1 MVRMRFREP
10 PPPGQRARAQRAP
23 QAVSPPPPPRSY
35 WRLGPPRA
43 TRRHASPA
51 PPFPAHRCSACA
63 LDQLFP
69 SCPGCYKF
77 SLPRLCRSF
86 LSERALQAAHACP
99 QALQAAHA
107 CPQASGAMLHQLKR
121 AVTICEDMVDTSP
134 LKLRLKKKRLSTNF
148 EKCVV
153 CQENQKNAKL
163 SKATSAGQN
172 SVMLAAEARRDELYW
187 RLLGEFSSLDAVPP
201 ILYHRGCFQKYTS
214 KSNLAHVRV
223 MLNPGRKTNSESD
236 QRAACSSES
245 VATGLSTSSS
255 DWSCCIVCL
264 RKTHKKDKKLHRI
277 VTSER
282 AANLWEAAVQRGDA
296 DMMCRVSVEDL
307 IAKEAVYHSTC
318 ISSYLSKTNLKA
330 KQSSCT
336 ATIQSPY
343 DVAFYQLIKEIDNDL
358 MDNKKA
364 LLLSKLLQR
373 YKALLPSEIET
384 ASYSSSKLQARLVKH
399 YGSAISFHAQHGQGK
414 STIVLCSTIT
424 LADAIQASSNLKQAL
439 KSSKCFLDGLPVS
452 EADHRLSNEQVVLY
466 NAASILRSEI
476 AKVKASEYYPKTGDC
491 NFQRPATFVP
501 QLVQEFVLRLIDKE
515 AHNSVSNEYLPP
527 EDIQRRCRSI
537 AECIVFNSNP
547 CTLHRDHNGEQDS
560 DVD

>member
-1 MVRMRFREP
+1 
-10 PPPGQRARAQRAP
+10 
-23 QAVSPPPPPRSY
+23 
-35 WRLGPPRA
+35 
-43 TRRHASPA
+43 
-51 PPFPAHRCSACA
+51 
-63 LDQLFP
+63 
-69 SCPGCYKF
+69 
-77 SLPRLCRSF
+77 
-86 LSERALQAAHACP
+86 
-99 QALQAAHA
+99 
-107 CPQASGAMLHQLKR
+107 MLNQLKR
-121 AVTICEDMVDTSP
+121 AVTVCEDMENTSP
-134 LKLRLKKKRLSTNF
+134 LKLRSKKKRLSTNF

-163 SKATSAGQN
+163 SKATSGGQN
-172 SVMLAAEARRDELYW
+172 SVMLAAAARRDELYW
-187 RLLGEFSSLDAVPP
+187 RLLGEFPSLDAVPP

-223 MLNPGRKTNSESD
+223 VLNPGRKTNAESD
-236 QRAACSSES
+236 QRASCSSES
-245 VATGLSTSSS
+245 TATDLSPSSS

-277 VTSER
+277 ETFER
-282 AANLWEAAVQRGDA
+282 AANLREAALRRGDA
-296 DMMCRVSVEDL
+296 DMLRRVSVEDL

-330 KQSSCT
+330 KQSSHA

-343 DVAFYQLIKEIDNDL
+343 DIAFHQLIEEIDSDL

-399 YGSAISFHAQHGQGK
+399 YGSAISFHAQHRQGK
-414 STIVLCSTIT
+414 STIVLCSALT
-424 LADAIQASSNLKQAL
+424 LADAIQTSSQLKQAL
-439 KSSKCFLDGLPVS
+439 KSSKCFLDGLPAS
-452 EADHRLSNEQVVLY
+452 EPDDRLSNEQVVLY
-466 NAASILRSEI
+466 NAASILQSEI
-476 AKVKASEYYPKTGDC
+476 AKMKASEYYPKTGDC
-491 NFQRPATFVP
+491 NLQRPATFVP

-515 AHNSVSNEYLPP
+515 AYNPASSEYHPS

-547 CTLHRDHNGEQDS
+547 CALHRDHNGEQDS